1 MKFIQIQARG
11 GLTAEV
17 LITGRILC
25 SQVDGPT
32 TGEGLQ
38 HITLMKH

>member
-17 LITGRILC
+17 LITGHILC

-32 TGEGLQ
+32 TGGGWGQGSL
-38 HITLMKH
+38 